1 MVTIFNQY
9 AYSPLENQSYSN
21 NPNGS
26 LQQSLGRA
34 SPILP
39 RNIQDKLEEI
49 GLLSPSLGNVRDDTN
64 DESSDTNRPPVRS
77 NQIIDLKKFRV
88 RNIVAFEVAAPPLLP
103 PLPFFIPKT
112 GSDSG
117 NRSASAVVRG
127 SLTVDV
133 KFTPN
138 KLDLRKVDVKFESCR
153 LVLQQRPL
161 PLDITFP
168 LGPIGPTGW
177 LRTGYIDDTIRITR
191 GHKGSVFILTRAS
204 KNSSMR
210 N

>member
-1 MVTIFNQY
+1 MISIINHHNC
-9 AYSPLENQSYSN
+9 SPLENQSYSN

-49 GLLSPSLGNVRDDTN
+49 GLLSPSSGNVRGDNN
-64 DESSDTNRPPVRS
+64 DESSDTDRPPAKS
-77 NQIIDLKKFRV
+77 NQIIDLKKSRV
-88 RNIVAFEVAAPPLLP
+88 RNIVTFEAAAPPLLP
-103 PLPFFIPKT
+103 PFSFLISKT
-112 GSDSG
+112 RSDSG
-117 NRSASAVVRG
+117 NRSVRG

-133 KFTPN
+133 KFTSN
-138 KLDLRKVDVKFESCR
+138 KVDLRKVDVKFESCR

-168 LGPIGPTGW
+168 LGPIGPTG
-177 LRTGYIDDTIRITR
+177 
-191 GHKGSVFILTRAS
+191 K
-204 KNSSMR
+204 K
-210 N
+210 